1 MAYNSKFTGAQID
14 ALLDASEAMKTSK
27 EDVANKVTSL
37 DADATDA
44 QYPSAKAVK
53 DALAKVKNIEVNPD
67 MLSESTKQFINA
79 SGGGTITNFPDDEDL
94 TTVDNALKLADKTY
108 DPITY
113 SGMGRKYLRKN
124 LVDGKNILTQAILP
138 SANTIYIIQY
148 DYDLNGATINVPS
161 GCVLDFQGGSL
172 RNGTLNLNYCKI
184 NGIGLKVN
192 ILNAKNYGY
201 KLSSYLA
208 DVSDKD
214 LNTSVVNELIA
225 EGIPIIVD
233 YHDIYFS
240 GELDVQSNPIFIE
253 TCGNNNANFY
263 FTETENQRGIVFS
276 KSFRM
281 HRIHRLNIWANG
293 YGMDMSNAG
302 LYRSDFIDMEIKSYN
317 SHAVYGG
324 DNVTPGGGT
333 KTFDLK
339 FERVHV
345 QAPNGCGMWGLNGNT
360 GKFYEV
366 SSSNIGDSLFYN
378 CSGTFLSCNNQYY
391 QTTGKTFYKL
401 RTREDGTY
409 GRYKSVFLSCN
420 IEDYQGPIVDC
431 EGKIYV
437 HLTFINCVFY
447 THTIDG
453 VVQESPIKILSGL
466 RDLTFLNCGNLG
478 DNVEAGIGAIQISEN
493 LSECMPLISNR
504 STYTYT
510 VSDTYGNMI
519 TLENFDKK
527 VDSNVTYKLPKVLYT
542 TAPNIKTGIVR
553 ATDLVINNTKS
564 IVFDNTN
571 STQQILS
578 FQKFIADGLIVI
590 NFADESKTYC
600 YMNYF
605 DMYNTPMTKK
615 CSFYIKNDSPNTQII
630 FRPREIKENRLVGV
644 VTPTGVAWT
653 LEAGEVACCEF
664 IPATLYTNAF
674 VRILGKMNEFTLN
687 TRGTTELRPTTP
699 HISFQY
705 FDTTLG
711 KPIWWNGS
719 AWVDST
725 GAVV

>member
-1 MAYNSKFTGAQID
+1 MAYISKFTGAQID
-14 ALLDASEAMKTSK
+14 DLLEKSKTMGAAVDELAQDVAAK
-27 EDVANKVTSL
+27 EDAANKVTSIAAS
-37 DADATDA
+37 ADDTH
-44 QYPSAKAVK
+44 YPSAKAVK
-53 DALAKVKNIEVNPD
+53 TAL
-67 MLSESTKQFINA
+67 
-79 SGGGTITNFPDDEDL
+79 TNLADGEDL
-94 TTVDNALKLADKTY
+94 ASVGNVMKLADKAYT
-108 DPITY
+108 PTTY

-124 LVDGKNILTQAILP
+124 LVGGKNILTQAMLP

-148 DYDLNGATINVPS
+148 DYDLNGATITIPEN
-161 GCVLDFQGGSL
+161 CTLDFQGGSL
-172 RNGTLNLNYCKI
+172 ANGTVNLNYCKI
-184 NGIGLKVN
+184 KGVGLKVN
-192 ILNAKNYGY
+192 ILNVKNYGY

-208 DVSDKD
+208 DVSDKE

-240 GELDVQSNPIFIE
+240 GELAVQSNPIFIE

-263 FTETENQRGIVFS
+263 FTEAENQRGIVFNNS
-276 KSFRM
+276 LRM

-324 DNVTPGGGT
+324 DNVASAGGT
-333 KTFDLK
+333 NTFDLK

-378 CSGTFLSCNNQYY
+378 CCGTFLSCNNQYY

-401 RTREDGTY
+401 RTRENGVY

-466 RDLTFLNCGNLG
+466 RDLTFLNCSNLG
-478 DNVEAGIGAIQISEN
+478 DNVDAGIGAIQISEN
-493 LSECMPLISNR
+493 LSTTMPMISNR
-504 STYTYT
+504 SAYTYT

-519 TLENFDKK
+519 TLNNFDKA
-527 VDSNVTYKLPKVLYT
+527 VGSNVTSKLPKTIYT
-542 TAPNIKTGIVR
+542 TAPNIKTGIVK
-553 ATDLVINNTKS
+553 ATDLIINNNKEIT
-564 IVFDNTN
+564 VDNSN
-571 STQQILS
+571 SNYGKLQFS
-578 FQKFIADGLIVI
+578 KYVPDGLITVKVT
-590 NFADESKTYC
+590 DETKSYLIFS
-600 YMNYF
+600 YIEMF
-605 DMYNTPMTKK
+605 NTEMTKR
-615 CSFYIKNDSPNTQII
+615 CIFYIKNASTSTQYT
-630 FRPREIKENRLVGV
+630 FKQYKFGSNQLVGV
-644 VTPTGVAWT
+644 VVPNGSGFS
-653 LEAGEVACCEF
+653 LEAGETARCEF
-664 IPATLYTNAF
+664 IPQTLYTNAF

-699 HISFQY
+699 HTSFQY
-705 FDTTLG
+705 FDTTLN
-711 KPIWWNGS
+711 KPIWWTGS
-719 AWVDST
+719 AWVDAT
-725 GAVV
+725 GASV

>member
-1 MAYNSKFTGAQID
+1 MN
-14 ALLDASEAMKTSK
+14 K
-27 EDVANKVTSL
+27 EINKILIAGTEYDIRDSRF
-37 DADATDA
+37 D
-44 QYPSAKAVK
+44 
-53 DALAKVKNIEVNPD
+53 
-67 MLSESTKQFINA
+67 ESTA
-79 SGGGTITNFPDDEDL
+79 
-94 TTVDNALKLADKTY
+94 ADKDYSPTS
-108 DPITY
+108 Y
-113 SGMGRKYLRKN
+113 SGMGRVYLRKN
-124 LVDGKNILTQAILP
+124 MVDGKNILTQEMMTKE
-138 SANTIYIIQY
+138 NTIYIIQY
-148 DYDLNGATINVPS
+148 DYDLNGATINAPAN
-161 GCVLDFQGGSL
+161 CTLDFQGGSL
-172 RNGTLNLNYCKI
+172 GNGTLNLNYCKI
-184 NGIGLKVN
+184 IGIGLKVN

-240 GELDVQSNPIFIE
+240 GELVVQSKPIYIE

-263 FTETENQRGIVFS
+263 FTETENQRGIVFNNS
-276 KSFRM
+276 LRM

-302 LYRSDFIDMEIKSYN
+302 LYRSDFIDIEIKSYN

-324 DNVTPGGGT
+324 DNVASGGGT

-401 RTREDGTY
+401 RTRENDTY

-420 IEDYQGPIVDC
+420 IEDYQGPLVDC

-453 VVQESPIKILSGL
+453 AVQESPIKILSGL
-466 RDLTFLNCGNLG
+466 RDLTFLNCSGLG
-478 DNVEAGIGAIQISEN
+478 DNVDAGIGAIQISEN
-493 LSECMPLISNR
+493 LSTTMPLISNR
-504 STYTYT
+504 SVYTYT

-519 TLENFDKK
+519 TLDNFDKA
-527 VDSNVTYKLPKVLYT
+527 VAANVTSKLPNVIYEI
-542 TAPNIKTGIVR
+542 APNIKTGIVR
-553 ATDLVINNTKS
+553 ATDLIINNTKKFV
-564 IVFDNTN
+564 IDNTQ
-571 STQQILS
+571 SAQQKLQ
-578 FQKFIADGLIVI
+578 FQKFIADGLIEI
-590 NFADESKTYC
+590 NFKDESKTYC
-600 YMNYF
+600 YLNYF
-605 DMYNTPMTKK
+605 DMYNTAMTKK
-615 CSFYIKNDSPNTQII
+615 CSFYIKNASVNTQII
-630 FRPREIKENRLVGV
+630 FKPYKFGDNKIVGC
-644 VTPTGVAWT
+644 VTPTGAAWT
-653 LEAGEVACCEF
+653 IEAGEVACCEF

-674 VRILGKMNEFTLN
+674 VRILGKINEFTLN

-699 HISFQY
+699 HTSFQY
-705 FDTTLG
+705 FDTTLN
-711 KPIWWNGS
+711 KPIWWTGS
-719 AWVDST
+719 AWVDAT
-725 GAVV
+725 GQEV